1 LQNDH
6 FIMRARE
13 IRSFVVQDILIEWRL
28 RYAINGIL
36 LYLACIIFICYLSF
50 RTQMNTMNPVT
61 WNTLF
66 WIIILFTAVNAVTKS
81 FIQISEERLLY
92 LYTIADPAV
101 VILAKITYNSLL
113 LISISLI
120 GFLFYSFILG
130 NPVADQGLFL
140 INLILGAIGFSSVL
154 TMNSGIASK
163 ASNSTSLMAILSF
176 PVILPLLLVVIKIS
190 KNALEGLDRS
200 VSFNQIVFL
209 ISINVIVIT
218 MSYILFP
225 YIWRS

>member
-1 LQNDH
+1 MQNDH

>member
-1 LQNDH
+1 MQDDP
-6 FIMRARE
+6 FIMVVRE
-13 IRSFVVQDILIEWRL
+13 IQSFIFQEMIIEWRL

-36 LYLACIIFICYLSF
+36 LYLVSIIFICYLSF
-50 RTQMNTMNPVT
+50 KTQINSLNPIT

-81 FIQISEERLLY
+81 FIQITEGRLLY
-92 LYTIADPAV
+92 LYSIANPAAL
-101 VILAKITYNSLL
+101 ILSKIIYNSIL
-113 LISISLI
+113 LIGISLI
-120 GFLFYSFILG
+120 GFMFYSFILG
-130 NPVADQGLFL
+130 NPVEDTGLFL
-140 INLILGAIGFSSVL
+140 FTLILGSIGFASVL

-190 KNALEGLDRS
+190 NNALEGLDRS
-200 VSFNQIVFL
+200 VSVNQIVFL

-225 YIWRS
+225 FLWRT